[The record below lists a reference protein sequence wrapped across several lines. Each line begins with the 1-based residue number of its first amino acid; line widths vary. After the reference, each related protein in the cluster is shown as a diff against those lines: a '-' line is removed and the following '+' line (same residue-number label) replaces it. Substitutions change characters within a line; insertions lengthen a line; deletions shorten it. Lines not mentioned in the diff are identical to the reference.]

1 VWFAGSCGGKSMD
14 SICRMGSVGVTLA
27 EWSVAVLT
35 WFWGYRGLGG
45 KGWRVACFDGALAGW
60 IVGVSVGVR
69 LSSVEGL
76 VNLCSW
82 LVGVHRDLGL
92 DKVGRE
98 WLC

>member
-1 VWFAGSCGGKSMD
+1 VGC
-14 SICRMGSVGVTLA
+14 GSVDL
-27 EWSVAVLT
+27 VL
-35 WFWGYRGLGG
+35 GIQRPCG